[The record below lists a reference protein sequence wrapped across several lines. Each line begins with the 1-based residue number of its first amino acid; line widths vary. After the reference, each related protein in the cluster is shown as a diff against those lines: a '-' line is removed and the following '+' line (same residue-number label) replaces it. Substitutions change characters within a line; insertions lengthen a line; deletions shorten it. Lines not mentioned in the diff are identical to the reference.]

1 MNQVFTFDL
10 TFETARALFGPDYDY
25 NSHVIEYRVWKR
37 NMAAKAGIEAVE
49 ALVNSWRKK

>member
-1 MNQVFTFDL
+1 MNKAFTFDL
-10 TFETARALFGPDYDY
+10 TFETACVLFPDYDY

-37 NMAAKAGIEAVE
+37 NKAAKEAIKAVE